1 VGSRDHEYQRIRGI
15 GSACWRTGRGSGRR
29 RFAVKRCLNMF
40 ASYDISS

>member
-1 VGSRDHEYQRIRGI
+1 VSTG
-15 GSACWRTGRGSGRR
+15 WRTCRGAGRR